1 MTSRRVKVV
10 VRDLEKFTERLVQ
23 RIALNVVA
31 NLQEDTPVDT
41 GWARAN
47 WIPQIGAP
55 FSGTAGSRE
64 QAEAGQLDTATQQV
78 GIAKV
83 ATGYRLGPPIFVT
96 NNVPYIE
103 RLNEGSSS
111 QAPAAFVQAAIF
123 RAVRDTVARA
133 S

>member
-1 MTSRRVKVV
+1 MTSRAIKVV
-10 VRDLEKFTERLVQ
+10 VRDLNGFVERTVQ

-47 WIPQIGAP
+47 WIPQIGSP
-55 FSGTAGSRE
+55 FEGTAGTRE
-64 QAEAGQLDTATQQV
+64 AAESGNVDQATQQF
-78 GIAKV
+78 GIATV
-83 ATGYRLGPPIFVT
+83 ATGYKLGPPIYIT

-103 RLNEGSSS
+103 TLNEGSSS
-111 QAPAAFVQAAIF
+111 QAPAAFVQAAIL

-133 S
+133 G

>member
-1 MTSRRVKVV
+1 MTSRAVKVV
-10 VRDLEKFTERLVQ
+10 VRDLNGFVERTVQ

-47 WIPQIGAP
+47 WIPEIGTP
-55 FSGTAGSRE
+55 FEGTAGTRE
-64 QAEAGQLDTATQQV
+64 AAESGNVDVATQQF

-83 ATGYRLGPPIFVT
+83 ATAYKLGPPIYIT

-111 QAPAAFVQAAIF
+111 QAPAAFVQAAIL

-133 S
+133 G

>member
-1 MTSRRVKVV
+1 MTSRAIKVV
-10 VRDLEKFTERLVQ
+10 VRDLNGFVERTVK

-47 WIPQIGAP
+47 WIPEIGTP
-55 FSGTAGSRE
+55 FEGTAGTRE
-64 QAEAGQLDTATQQV
+64 AAEAGNVDVATQQF
-78 GIAKV
+78 GIARI
-83 ATGYRLGPPIFVT
+83 ATGYKLGPPIYIT

-103 RLNEGSSS
+103 TLNEGSSS
-111 QAPAAFVQAAIF
+111 QAPAAFVQAAIL

-133 S
+133 G

>member
-1 MTSRRVKVV
+1 MTSRAIKVV
-10 VRDLEKFTERLVQ
+10 VRDLNGFVERTVK

-47 WIPQIGAP
+47 WIPQIGSP
-55 FSGTAGSRE
+55 FEGTAGTRTA
-64 QAEAGQLDTATQQV
+64 AEAGNVDQATQAF
-78 GIAKV
+78 GIAQV
-83 ATGYRLGPPIFVT
+83 ATGYRLGPPIYIT

-103 RLNEGSSS
+103 TLNEGSSS
-111 QAPAAFVQAAIF
+111 QAPAAFVQAAIL

-133 S
+133 G